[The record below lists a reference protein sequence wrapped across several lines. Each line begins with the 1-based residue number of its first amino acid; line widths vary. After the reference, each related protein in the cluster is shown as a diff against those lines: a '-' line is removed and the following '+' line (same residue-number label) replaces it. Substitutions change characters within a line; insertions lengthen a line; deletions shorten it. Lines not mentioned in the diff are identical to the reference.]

1 MASALTR
8 FGQHCRGL
16 RSHRGMTLG
25 DQAEALGCEPSEISS
40 IEMGVSPLP
49 ANYSQRLVDW
59 LNLNESEQRD
69 LLKKVET
76 NVVAFPRRT
85 STGGDK
91 TSSMRLFRK
100 ISRMRPNEIRSFGKP
115 PPPENKN
122 DG

>member
-40 IEMGVSPLP
+40 IEMGSSASGQLF
-49 ANYSQRLVDW
+49 AATCRLA
-59 LNLNESEQRD
+59 EPQQIQRD